1 MADIERNINEIVE
14 DLRTKIDELSNAG
27 IQASGET
34 LTKVNDIKRKA
45 IDVLNQ
51 ASLKVKE
58 VANSTADSQDIEKS
72 IEIVKEKSK
81 LLYDNALEKISELIN
96 PKVTI
101 QVNETAKNI
110 KKEINDFFEKEES
123 KFEQEEAKI
132 ADVNI
137 EEKAIE
143 TLKSWLKTEEK

>member
-1 MADIERNINEIVE
+1 MADIERSINDIVE

-132 ADVNI
+132 VDVNI

-143 TLKSWLKTEEK
+143 TLKGWLKTEEK

>member
-14 DLRTKIDELSNAG
+14 DLRTKIDELSNTG

>member
-1 MADIERNINEIVE
+1 MADIERNINDIVE